1 MSETSLE
8 KYFNSL
14 LPNLYE
20 ELLFFIPDKD
30 IPEDILQNIQSSI
43 IRKVFNKLLIMD
55 KYQGPIEY
63 AKGRNAKLSFGKA
76 SELEKNT
83 YSLLEKKREI
93 HQIEF
98 KFILD
103 KYFEQIEFLVYI
115 TNWMNKNSNQVLEI
129 DDAIRGL
136 FQIQFTYYKKHF
148 HTLLKHFY
156 PNGEHVPQGNFNA
169 VKIIERY
176 YPNISK
182 QHIKTNHWNIPKVD
196 NSVQEEALTKTAAAA
211 KKVKKQPL
219 ITEKEAEEVLLKTFF
234 NIEITVGK

>member
-83 YSLLEKKREI
+83 YSLLER
-93 HQIEF
+93 
-98 KFILD
+98 
-103 KYFEQIEFLVYI
+103 
-115 TNWMNKNSNQVLEI
+115 T
-129 DDAIRGL
+129 
-136 FQIQFTYYKKHF
+136 
-148 HTLLKHFY
+148 
-156 PNGEHVPQGNFNA
+156 
-169 VKIIERY
+169 
-176 YPNISK
+176 
-182 QHIKTNHWNIPKVD
+182 
-196 NSVQEEALTKTAAAA
+196 
-211 KKVKKQPL
+211 
-219 ITEKEAEEVLLKTFF
+219 
-234 NIEITVGK
+234 

>member
-20 ELLFFIPDKD
+20 ELLFFFPDKD
-30 IPEDILQNIQSSI
+30 IPEDILQNIESSI
-43 IRKVFNKLLIMD
+43 IRKVFNKLLFMD
-55 KYQGPIEY
+55 KYKGPIEY
-63 AKGRNAKLSFGKA
+63 AKRRKKNISFGKA

-93 HQIEF
+93 PQLEF
-98 KFILD
+98 SFILD

-115 TNWMNKNSNQVLEI
+115 TNWMNKNSNQVLKI
-129 DDAIRGL
+129 DDTIRGL
-136 FQIQFTYYKKHF
+136 LLIQFTYYKKHF

-156 PNGEHVPQGNFNA
+156 PNGEHVPQSNFNA
-169 VKIIERY
+169 VKIIEMY

-182 QHIKTNHWNIPKVD
+182 QYNKTNHWNIPKVD
-196 NSVQEEALTKTAAAA
+196 NSVQEVVVAKTAAAA
-211 KKVKKQPL
+211 KKAKKQPL
-219 ITEKEAEEVLLKTFF
+219 ITEKEAESALLKRYFG
-234 NIEITVGK
+234 IIK